1 MTMPTSDDPLYRR
14 AQAILD
20 AVRECWRLLSDLDLD
35 DRMNRVEY

>member
-20 AVRECWRLLSDLDLD
+20 AVRRLLSDLDLD